1 MSPCLITSTA
11 LYFYSKLFNYMNT
24 LLTFRPPSTPPAGF
38 VIVAAC
44 VMTFEARDS
53 AAKIVPARFRKP
65 FPERNNGRDEE
76 GGVRHSAC
84 QTKWEALSLCHHS
97 QQEGTSPAAEHP
109 QRSELSRHAMTFAF
123 IQFSKTLQTSID
135 SSGEYYDGRRGSR
148 PHLAKCPS
156 APSLVP
162 PFQRNER
169 RLAEPPRV
177 LRVATRP
184 SQPSTTP
191 SRPSLTPNSLPR
203 QAMSVDNP
211 AVREVY
217 AATAF
222 PAFIG
227 TRGEEEMELGASATG
242 VHEVGNGSQGSLA
255 LDLHLPQSCPVTLT
269 VRDQSRS
276 PSNSREESPKPHLP
290 GLKVDKQT
298 STSDHLNL
306 SLLGTSR
313 DTWGSRDIACHSSR
327 VTSGGSF
334 REPRRPRPSRRVRR
348 SETIDTA
355 SVAASSRR
363 SHHQRH
369 LSTTSARSNSSRN
382 GAGAER
388 RLQTSRSETARRHQ
402 FMRQHKVETGG
413 SQEDMSTAP
422 SCHHPV

>member
-1 MSPCLITSTA
+1 MSSLLPITVVINETFTPLTLI
-11 LYFYSKLFNYMNT
+11 
-24 LLTFRPPSTPPAGF
+24 FRAGF

-65 FPERNNGRDEE
+65 YPERSSGRDEE
-76 GGVRHSAC
+76 SGVRHSAC
-84 QTKWEALSLCHHS
+84 QTKWEALSVCRHS
-97 QQEGTSPAAEHP
+97 QQDGGSPAAEDPH
-109 QRSELSRHAMTFAF
+109 RSELSRRAMTFAF

-135 SSGEYYDGRRGSR
+135 SSAEYYDGRRGSR
-148 PHLAKCPS
+148 PHLVKCPS

-162 PFQRNER
+162 PFHKSER
-169 RLAEPPRV
+169 RLVEPPRV
-177 LRVATRP
+177 LRVAARP
-184 SQPSTTP
+184 SQPPTSP
-191 SRPSLTPNSLPR
+191 ARPSLTPNSLPR

-217 AATAF
+217 SATAY

-227 TRGEEEMELGASATG
+227 ARGEEEMELGASATG
-242 VHEVGNGSQGSLA
+242 VHEAGSGSQASLA
-255 LDLHLPQSCPVTLT
+255 LDLHLPQSCPVTLA

-276 PSNSREESPKPHLP
+276 PSNPREELPVPNLP

-298 STSDHLNL
+298 STSDHLTL
-306 SLLGTSR
+306 GLLGTSR
-313 DTWGSRDIACHSSR
+313 DTWGSRDMAAPSSR

-334 REPRRPRPSRRVRR
+334 RESRRPRATRRVRR

-369 LSTTSARSNSSRN
+369 HSSTSARSNSSRN
-382 GAGAER
+382 GAGGGTSGGAER

-402 FMRQHKVETGG
+402 FLRQHKVETGG
-413 SQEDMSTAP
+413 SQEELPAP
-422 SCHHPV
+422 THGHHPL